1 MQNFIFGKVIQ
12 RVDSD
17 WKRYFI
23 NLGTGDKV
31 LAKGTIKAN
40 KIELIPSRVSLK
52 DLEYAEKLKE
62 GKIIGEQELAS
73 IRNFFTSAEREK
85 KELKRMQK
93 SDGENMAEYI
103 FRSTAYHEIVN
114 ANHIVLYA
122 KSWWNTV
129 YYPVSVSADFF
140 QMCVQ
145 KRILILGGRW
155 VIHWLFT

>member
-17 WKRYFI
+17 GKRYFI

-93 SDGENMAEYI
+93 SDGENMADFI

-114 ANHIVLYA
+114 AIILCFMPKVDEIRYTIPCQYQQT
-122 KSWWNTV
+122 SFRGT
-129 YYPVSVSADFF
+129 F
-140 QMCVQ
+140 
-145 KRILILGGRW
+145 KRE
-155 VIHWLFT
+155 F